1 MLRFVIWKQPNLAVY
16 EHSKKHNDF
25 TEGQI
30 VLEGFRFS
38 VIIVLT
44 EVDL

>member
-16 EHSKKHNDF
+16 EHSKKHDF

-30 VLEGFRFS
+30 VLEEFRFS